1 MLLCK
6 FYTQFRRKTREGEKE
21 RVFIRC
27 FSIKNYTTVLFFL
40 FFFLFFFFART
51 FIFHYISIVILYVF
65 LSLFLVL
72 MFFHFS
78 FCPLFFLFV
87 LFFLS
92 IYINQFRK
100 KTRERVSIHCFSMK
114 NYTKLFSFFLY
125 FSNNNYFLFSNR
137 CFSMKNYITVFFFLL
152 E

>member
-6 FYTQFRRKTREGEKE
+6 FYTQLRRKTREGEKE

-40 FFFLFFFFART
+40 FFFFLART

-78 FCPLFFLFV
+78 FCPFFFFFLFV

-92 IYINQFRK
+92 IYINQFWK

-114 NYTKLFSFFLY
+114 NYTK
-125 FSNNNYFLFSNR
+125 
-137 CFSMKNYITVFFFLL
+137 FFFLFFFL
-152 E
+152 ITIIFYFPIVVSQ